1 MMAEMAEKWTL
12 LGGTSKVRL
21 TGLGEI
27 LEMEREQIR
36 NYSRFSSLCNSG
48 QGLDIM
54 ALCL

>member
-1 MMAEMAEKWTL
+1 MAEMAEKWTL